1 MAKHVSELNLYPLD
15 GRYVAEINVPD
26 DLNTTSNLKT
36 ETVIILDRSG
46 SLGAAVERIV
56 HQVLPKFFMNLKYR
70 PSDTFHLIAFDDEL
84 EYYEIKIDDLP
95 HFDMTARGGTLMYEA
110 VGKLSELFQQFH
122 QNDVELLRILTIS
135 DGRIEDTKET
145 IQAADELAK
154 FAKQLN
160 ISINSQA
167 VRWYGR
173 ADTTALCCLLQL
185 NNVTKSNLVES
196 TYEEEIEVTAK
207 NWADLFAGDKTM
219 TNLVLKSDKEI
230 FMKNPWETTNAT
242 DEFRLQSGDN
252 VFWMTEKPT
261 TIQIDTKSVKK
272 TVNTSI
278 TYQKLQ
284 ELLYE
289 RIDIV
294 IDHMKMLKIIESST
308 GQETMRTILEYFKRI
323 EKEVPATNT
332 NGFKFSEIMES
343 IMKNERV
350 KYLTPSEKA
359 EYLKE
364 TVFVKEDHNSSKR
377 TEKTTTKNGD
387 NLKEFDDLIHEISN
401 KFENFGVSFGDNNS
415 DNSVLSIK
423 NLFLLAFLVMLMI
436 LVLVIRKT
444 LKTLTADVK
453 NL

>member
-1 MAKHVSELNLYPLD
+1 MAKHVSELKLYPLD

-26 DLNTTSNLKT
+26 NANATPNLKT

-56 HQVLPKFFMNLKYR
+56 REVLPNFFMNLKYQA
-70 PSDTFHLIAFDDEL
+70 SDSFHLIAFDDEL
-84 EYYEIKIDDLP
+84 EYYEIKIADLP
-95 HFDMTARGGTLMYEA
+95 NFGMTARGGTLMYEA
-110 VGKLSELFQQFH
+110 VSKLSDLFEHFH
-122 QNDVELLRILTIS
+122 QNDVELVRILTIS
-135 DGRIEDTKET
+135 DGRIEDTKDT

-154 FAKQLN
+154 FIQQFN

-196 TYEEEIEVTAK
+196 TYEEEIDVTAK
-207 NWADLFAGDKTM
+207 KWADLFAGDKLM
-219 TNLVLKSDKEI
+219 TNLVLKSDKDI
-230 FMKNPWETTNAT
+230 FMKNPWEKKAT

-278 TYQKLQ
+278 TYEKLQ

-289 RIDIV
+289 RIDVV

-308 GQETMRTILEYFKRI
+308 GQETMRSILEYFKRI
-323 EKEVPATNT
+323 EKEVPATST
-332 NGFKFSEIMES
+332 TGFKFSEIMES

-364 TVFVKEDHNSSKR
+364 TVFVKEDHKFSSTR
-377 TEKTTTKNGD
+377 TEKTVKNGD

-401 KFENFGVSFGDNNS
+401 KFENFGVSFASDNS
-415 DNSVLSIK
+415 DNSVLSIR

-444 LKTLTADVK
+444 LKTITADVK